1 MTHVRRCKKKR
12 EFFIL
17 ASIVTSSIYHTHLF
31 LSCMSRDLKKDE
43 NLKRTK
49 SHTLKNITRTLHMR
63 ARNIFI

>member
-1 MTHVRRCKKKR
+1 M
-12 EFFIL
+12 L

-31 LSCMSRDLKKDE
+31 LSRMSRDLKKDE
-43 NLKRTK
+43 NVKRTK